1 MRKLTAIIAIGI
13 ALVAAAAFGKAPQRN
28 HFKVR
33 LDGNQEVPPV
43 STTGNGT
50 LEIHIAPDE
59 SSLSYELRYDDLES
73 NVLQA
78 HIHFGR
84 AAINGGVMVFLCS
97 NVGSPVPTPACP
109 GTTSGAVTGTLDA
122 DDVIGPSGQGIA
134 PGEFAEVVE
143 ALRSRT
149 GYGNVHTSTY
159 PTGEIRGNFR

>member
-1 MRKLTAIIAIGI
+1 MRKPIAIIAVGI
-13 ALVAAAAFGKAPQRN
+13 ALVAGAALGKSPQRN

-33 LDGNQEVPPV
+33 LDGNQEVLPV

-50 LEIHIAPDE
+50 FEIHIAPDE
-59 SSLSYELRYDDLES
+59 NSLSYELRYDDLVS

-78 HIHFGR
+78 HVHFGR
-84 AAINGGVMVFLCS
+84 AAINGGIMVFLCS

-109 GTTSGAVTGTLDA
+109 GTTSGVVTGTLDA
-122 DDVIGPSGQGIA
+122 DDVIGPAGQGIA

-159 PTGEIRGNFR
+159 PGGEIRGNFR